1 MNVDNAFLDDLV
13 KKYGMSTEQRLK
25 RSGTDEEEIFDVA
38 SFRKMIQE
46 RILCPI
52 EKGRR
57 FIAVS
62 LAEAETLRR
71 ILHGRGSDAL
81 IKNQTTQIALRCV
94 PAGGCVFDHSS
105 KWYVVYLSLFSHLLT
120 HNNITTRMLRNTINL
135 HLNTGTHQ
143 VQNARVSRNIK

>member
-1 MNVDNAFLDDLV
+1 
-13 KKYGMSTEQRLK
+13 
-25 RSGTDEEEIFDVA
+25 
-38 SFRKMIQE
+38 MIQE

-105 KWYVVYLSLFSHLLT
+105 KWYVVYLSLFSHSCLFLNPSEIW
-120 HNNITTRMLRNTINL
+120 NNPHVRTGDHHRSCQQILFKAISRFVFVSLFCEKSNTLSLKAALRKTMNFK
-135 HLNTGTHQ
+135 HQ
-143 VQNARVSRNIK
+143 KFWSS